1 MVLSAVA
8 AAAPIAEYRD
18 DKLTVH
24 MARTPIT
31 ECVRALESAT
41 GASIR
46 GRIPDKGEVTIA
58 LESVP
63 LREGLGRI
71 FGESNFTITYKND
84 GRPSAVQVLGGPL
97 PVLTAQPQAKDA
109 SPPPS
114 NGGPADAQTVAQ
126 ARVTLQ
132 AFMERNPSLE
142 LDHQVAAA
150 LGRPRATLHDVLRTA
165 ADSKSKRVRSHAL
178 MLSLRTFRDDSTVW
192 GAFTTVVGNTP
203 VDSMSSYVKQFFGP
217 HAEETARVL
226 ASQTDP
232 DLSGPAKAV
241 LDQLVAQ
248 P

>member
-1 MVLSAVA
+1 VVLSAVA

-132 AFMERNPSLE
+132 ASWSGIHPSSSTTRSPRRSG
-142 LDHQVAAA
+142 DRARPCTTCS
-150 LGRPRATLHDVLRTA
+150 GRRQTRRASGSDRT
-165 ADSKSKRVRSHAL
+165 
-178 MLSLRTFRDDSTVW
+178 
-192 GAFTTVVGNTP
+192 P
-203 VDSMSSYVKQFFGP
+203 
-217 HAEETARVL
+217 
-226 ASQTDP
+226 
-232 DLSGPAKAV
+232 
-241 LDQLVAQ
+241 
-248 P
+248 